1 MVQTSFEVAMTH
13 LKNGGKVFVEYK
25 GKKREV
31 VTKDG
36 FVSFPVELASKAL
49 WFVAE

>member
-1 MVQTSFEVAMTH
+1 MVQISFEIAMTH

-25 GKKREV
+25 GKKHKV

-36 FVSFPVELASKAL
+36 FVSFPVELAKQAL
-49 WFVAE
+49 WFMAE

>member
-13 LKNGGKVFVEYK
+13 LKNGGKVYVEYN

-31 VTKDG
+31 VTPNR
-36 FVSFPVELASKAL
+36 FVSFPVELMKKGL
-49 WFVAE
+49 WFIE

>member
-1 MVQTSFEVAMTH
+1 MVQISFEIAMKH

-31 VTKDG
+31 VTQNG
-36 FVSFPVELASKAL
+36 FVSFPAELASKAL
-49 WFVAE
+49 WFVEE